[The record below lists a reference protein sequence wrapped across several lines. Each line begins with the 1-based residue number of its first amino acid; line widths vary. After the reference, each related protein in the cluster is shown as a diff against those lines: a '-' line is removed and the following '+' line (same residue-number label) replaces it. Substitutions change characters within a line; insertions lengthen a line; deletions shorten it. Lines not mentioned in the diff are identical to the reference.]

1 MRTRFAASGVAQ
13 PVRWMVRAQRHLS
26 ILVLWRDGFRCAP
39 PALALVSPLTTGPRG
54 KDPLILSIRPGC
66 ALPQRLL
73 ECPIATQWERPLSR
87 SITIRFALKAG
98 GHPEF
103 LNIHKFRNFTEALS
117 LELERFE
124 LGSLPMD
131 EADGATTH
139 VRITK
144 IRTRNLRRCLTLIE
158 GLLEQHFMK
167 DTANIFVE
175 DQA

>member
-1 MRTRFAASGVAQ
+1 
-13 PVRWMVRAQRHLS
+13 
-26 ILVLWRDGFRCAP
+26 
-39 PALALVSPLTTGPRG
+39 
-54 KDPLILSIRPGC
+54 
-66 ALPQRLL
+66 
-73 ECPIATQWERPLSR
+73 LSR
-87 SITIRFALKAG
+87 SITIRFDLKAG
-98 GHPEF
+98 GQPEF
-103 LNIHKFRNFTEALS
+103 LNIHKFQNFTEALS

-139 VRITK
+139 VWITTRK
-144 IRTRNLRRCLTLIE
+144 RNLRRCLALIE